1 MRNLLLDIET
11 SPNTAYVWGLF
22 KQNVGLPQIIETGRV
37 LCLAYKWYGDPDTHF
52 ISEWDPGGR
61 SLFLAKVR
69 TILDLA
75 DVVTT
80 YNGKK
85 FDLPTLCKEL
95 VMADLPPP
103 SPYKQIDLYQVVRSS
118 FRFTSNKLDH
128 VSEQL
133 GLGRKVD
140 TGGFQL
146 WIDVMNGC
154 PEAREK
160 MKTYNLQ
167 DVDLMVPLYEKL
179 RPWIRNHPN
188 MALYSEPGQRFDQ
201 PVCRSCGHEA
211 LTKRGYAYTSL
222 GKFQRYCCTE
232 CGTWSR
238 GRTNLVDKEKRKHVT
253 ATITG

>member
-22 KQNVGLPQIIETGRV
+22 KQNVGLSQIIETGRV
-37 LCLAYKWYGDPDTHF
+37 LCLAYKWYGEPETHF
-52 ISEWDPGGR
+52 ISEWDEGGR
-61 SLFLAKVR
+61 ELFLRKVWSL
-69 TILDLA
+69 LDLA

-95 VMADLPPP
+95 AIAGIQPP
-103 SPYKQIDLYQVVRSS
+103 SPYKQIDLYQVVRST

-128 VSEQL
+128 VAEQL
-133 GLGRKVD
+133 GLGRKVE

-146 WIDVMNGC
+146 WVDVMNGC
-154 PEAREK
+154 PQARDR
-160 MKTYNLQ
+160 MKTYNIQ

-179 RPWIRNHPN
+179 RSWVRNHPN
-188 MALYSEPGQRFDQ
+188 MALYSETDQRFDQ
-201 PVCRSCGHEA
+201 PVCRSCGHQA

-222 GKFQRYCCTE
+222 GKFQRYRCNS
-232 CGTWSR
+232 CGSWSR
-238 GRTNLVDKEKRKHVT
+238 GRTNLLDKEDRKYVT
-253 ATITG
+253 TGIAG